1 MCCDGGSPR
10 WMPTGSG
17 VGASYP
23 FTRTRLIAEA
33 KVEGITLLNKYP
45 FGGTKPMEFVWH
57 EDGSVAA
64 L

>member
-1 MCCDGGSPR
+1 
-10 WMPTGSG
+10 MPTGSG
-17 VGASYP
+17 EGASYP

-33 KVEGITLLNKYP
+33 NVEGIALLNKYV